1 MPREPMRVKWI
12 FSSALICAL
21 AALLCPRAIAQG
33 GSIEFVAH
41 ATPSGGT
48 EEPVRGFPFYLLSK
62 SFADVNAEADH
73 DNPSPDMDK
82 FIDSLTVSKELK
94 AWMKKNHWVA
104 LSGLDFTNK
113 VQADDVMTVPEFFKV
128 YTDRESSDQTAHF
141 PQLKVKPTDKDK
153 YPDRYKAAMDLYRDQ
168 VRRYLM
174 QFPDTIEGIDIGLDD
189 VNPEWKWNEMQLKW
203 KREQHG
209 HILGLVQSKY
219 VVARTETD
227 LQGQGFFR
235 GVSPGTYWLST
246 LDVSANVGDSRSYWD
261 VPVTVQP
268 GTTAYSVLSDANV
281 SRPAHEAP

>member
-1 MPREPMRVKWI
+1 MRAKWI
-12 FSSALICAL
+12 FSWALICVL
-21 AALLCPRAIAQG
+21 AACLCPRALAQD
-33 GSIEFVAH
+33 GSVEFVVH
-41 ATPSGGT
+41 ATPTGGT

-62 SFADVNAEADH
+62 SFAEVNAEADR

-82 FIDSLTVSKELK
+82 FIDSLVVSKELK

-113 VQADDVMTVPEFFKV
+113 VQADDIMNVPEFFKV
-128 YTDRESSDQTAHF
+128 YTDRESGDQTAHF
-141 PQLKVKPTDKDK
+141 PQLKVKTTDQTKN
-153 YPDRYKAAMDLYRDQ
+153 PDRYKAAMDLYREQ

-174 QFPDTIEGIDIGLDD
+174 QFADTIQGIDIGLDD
-189 VNPEWKWNEMQLKW
+189 VNPEWKWNELQLKW

-219 VVARTETD
+219 VVARTETN

-235 GVSPGTYWLST
+235 NVSAGTYWLST

-268 GTTAYSVLSDANV
+268 GTTAYAALSDANV
-281 SRPAHEAP
+281 SRPTHEAP